1 MKKIVIAGQEIL
13 PGQRVQINALIA
25 KLPTRT
31 PIDIPVFVARSKKD
45 GPTLLVM
52 AGVHG
57 DETNGI
63 ETLRRLIKSKAYI
76 PTKGTVIAIPIF
88 NVYGFI
94 NHSRG
99 LPDGKDLNR
108 SFPGSKSGSLASRI
122 AHFFTNEILPQIDYG
137 LDFHT
142 GGASRNN
149 YPQIRAA
156 FENPEEMNLA
166 NVFGAPLI
174 IKSPFR
180 EKSLRSSAA
189 KAGKSILVF
198 EGGETLRLRKS
209 AIDAGIDGV
218 LRVMKYLDM
227 RDEAPASITTSIYIE
242 NSTWVR
248 ARYAG
253 LHHSQVRNGA
263 RVEKGQVLG
272 LITDP
277 YGQFEKTIK
286 SPMDGVV
293 IGINNYPVVNMG
305 DALMH
310 IGAINTKSSTISE

>member
-1 MKKIVIAGQEIL
+1 MKEIVIAGEKVL
-13 PGQRVQINALIA
+13 PGKKIQINALIA

-31 PIDIPVFVARSKKD
+31 PVEIPVFVSRAKVD

-52 AGVHG
+52 AGMHG
-57 DETNGI
+57 DETNGVEI
-63 ETLRRLIKSKAYI
+63 LRRFIKSKDYI
-76 PTKGTVIAIPIF
+76 PSKGTVIVIPVF

-122 AHFFTNEILPQIDYG
+122 AYFFTNEILPQIDYG

-156 FENPEEMNLA
+156 FQHKEEMKLA
-166 NVFGAPLI
+166 EVFGAPLI
-174 IKSPFR
+174 ISSPFR
-180 EKSLRSSAA
+180 EKSLRKFAA
-189 KAGKSILVF
+189 KSGKSILVY
-198 EGGETLRLRKS
+198 EGGETLRLRKN
-209 AIDAGIDGV
+209 AIDIGLDGI
-218 LRVMKYLDM
+218 LRVMKYLRM
-227 RDEAPASITTSIYIE
+227 REDAPEVIKEPLYV
-242 NSTWVR
+242 NSSSWVR
-248 ARYAG
+248 AKYAG
-253 LHHSQVRNGA
+253 LHHSKVRNGSK
-263 RVEKGQVLG
+263 VEKGQVLG

-277 YGQFEKTIK
+277 YGQFEHVIK

-305 DALMH
+305 DALLH
-310 IGAINTKSSTISE
+310 IGAVS

>member
-1 MKKIVIAGQEIL
+1 MVIAGRKIA
-13 PGQRVQINALIA
+13 PGKQVQINALIA

-31 PIDIPVFVARSKKD
+31 PIDIPVFVARSKKE

-57 DETNGI
+57 DETNGV
-63 ETLRRLIKSKAYI
+63 ETLRRFISSKQYI
-76 PTKGTVIAIPIF
+76 PAIGTVIVIPVF
-88 NVYGFI
+88 NVYGFL

-108 SFPGSKSGSLASRI
+108 SFPGSKMGSLASRI
-122 AHFFTNEILPQIDYG
+122 AYFFTNEILPKIDYG

-156 FENPEEMNLA
+156 FEDSMEMELA
-166 NVFGAPLI
+166 KVFGAPLI

-180 EKSLRSSAA
+180 EKSLRKFAA
-189 KAGKSILVF
+189 KAGKPILVF

-209 AIDAGIDGV
+209 AIDIGIEGI
-218 LRVMKYLDM
+218 LRVMKHLGM
-227 RDEAPASITTSIYIE
+227 RSEAPVQKVPSVYI
-242 NSTWVR
+242 NDSVWVR

-253 LHHSQVRNGA
+253 LHHSKVRNGA
-263 RVEKGQVLG
+263 IIEKGQVLG

-277 YGQFEKTIK
+277 YGQFEKKIK
-286 SPMDGVV
+286 APIDGVV

-310 IGAINTKSSTISE
+310 IGKSEPLNKDDIK

>member
-1 MKKIVIAGQEIL
+1 MKEIVIAGQKIE
-13 PGQRVQINALIA
+13 PGKQVQVDALIA

-31 PIDIPVFVARSKKD
+31 PIDIPVLVSRAKKD

-52 AGVHG
+52 AGMHG

-63 ETLRRLIKSKAYI
+63 EILRRFIKSKKNLPSA
-76 PTKGTVIAIPIF
+76 GTVIAIPVI

-122 AHFFTNEILPQIDYG
+122 AYFFTNEILPQIDYG

-149 YPQIRAA
+149 FPQIRAA
-156 FENPEEMNLA
+156 FENPKEMELA
-166 NVFGAPLI
+166 KVFGAPLVI
-174 IKSPFR
+174 TSPFR
-180 EKSLRSSAA
+180 EKSLRKYAA
-189 KAGKSILVF
+189 KYGKPILVY
-198 EGGETLRLRKS
+198 EGGETLRLRKN
-209 AIDAGIDGV
+209 AIDIGVDGI
-218 LRVMKYLDM
+218 LRVMKHLGM
-227 RDEAPASITTSIYIE
+227 RDEAPAQTTESIFIKS
-242 NSTWVR
+242 SSWVR

-253 LHHSQVRNGA
+253 LHHSQVRNGTHIK
-263 RVEKGQVLG
+263 KGQLLG

-277 YGQFEKTIK
+277 YGQFEKKIK
-286 SPMDGVV
+286 SPINGVV

-310 IGAINTKSSTISE
+310 IGEC